1 MAGFLKRLFGGGGAE
16 AEDASARAPDL
27 EYKGV
32 EVRATPVKEP
42 DGQWRLA
49 GTLTKMIEDAPVTR
63 RFLRADL
70 MPSKDQAVASALD
83 KARLIIDQNG
93 DHLWRGDMSRPV

>member
-1 MAGFLKRLFGGGGAE
+1 MAGFLKRLFGGGE
-16 AEDASARAPDL
+16 ADAGDAAQRAPDL

-32 EVRATPVKEP
+32 EVRATPIKEP

-49 GTLTKMIEDAPVTR
+49 GTLTKVVDDAPVPR
-63 RFLRADL
+63 QFLRADL
-70 MPSKDQAVASALD
+70 MPSKDQAASSALE

-93 DHLWRGDMSRPV
+93 DGLWRGDLSRPV